1 MKSKAIVLLVA
12 LTAST
17 ALFAE
22 QHSDKKGPDFDAL
35 ANQLQLDENSGEQL
49 KGIMQKHRQQME
61 TARQQKQ
68 KNREMR
74 EQHRQELLTVL
85 NYEQL
90 YQFEQYMREFRP
102 RHKAKPIEK

>member
-1 MKSKAIVLLVA
+1 MKTTGILLLVA

-17 ALFAE
+17 ASFAE
-22 QHSDKKGPDFDAL
+22 QYSDKNGPDFDAL
-35 ANQLQLDENSGEQL
+35 ANQLQLDESSTDRL
-49 KGIMQKHRQQME
+49 KSMMQSHRQQME

-68 KNREMR
+68 KKHEMR

-90 YQFEQYMREFRP
+90 YKFEQYMRQFHP
-102 RHKAKPIEK
+102 RHKPKSMAN